1 MPLSNTRQRIEWLVE
16 TIFPIKTLET
26 NLFVKPTETAK
37 ELNHEDRESLVF
49 EFLTQTI
56 RPKIIFTHGK
66 EVKDYLET
74 LYNIEI
80 NKEKI
85 NTVELVG
92 IKTKIIS
99 MNHLS
104 RGWSKQKTIKIGELI
119 KETIKN
125 THYRVDGFTSD

>member
-1 MPLSNTRQRIEWLVE
+1 MPLSKTRQRIEWLVE

-66 EVKDYLET
+66 EVKD
-74 LYNIEI
+74 
-80 NKEKI
+80 
-85 NTVELVG
+85 
-92 IKTKIIS
+92 
-99 MNHLS
+99 
-104 RGWSKQKTIKIGELI
+104 
-119 KETIKN
+119 
-125 THYRVDGFTSD
+125 